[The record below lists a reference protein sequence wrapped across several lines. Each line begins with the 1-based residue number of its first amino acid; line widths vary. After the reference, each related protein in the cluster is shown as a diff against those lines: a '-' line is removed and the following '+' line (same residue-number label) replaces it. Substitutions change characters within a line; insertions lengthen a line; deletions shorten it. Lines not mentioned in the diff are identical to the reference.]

1 MADRRTSEGA
11 LKTVLVT
18 AAVALVGSV
27 LVATSAVLLRPL
39 QVANKEADRQQ
50 HFAELIGQLPRPESV
65 TVEAL
70 VVSLESGD
78 EMPSLDPRRY
88 DQRRAARDPAQRV
101 PVPAEIDVA
110 GLKARAP
117 HAVVY
122 LATEDD
128 RLRQVILPVRGRGF
142 GSMLYG
148 YVALAP
154 DANTVAGL
162 TFYEHA
168 ETPGLG
174 ALIDSPEWKAQWRDK
189 KVRDPGGVMRLG
201 VGTGVVAPDGPEAPY
216 QVDGLTGAT
225 WTGNGVTN
233 LLHYWLGDHGFGPY
247 LRKLRQG
254 GG

>member
-1 MADRRTSEGA
+1 MADRRKSESA
-11 LKTVLVT
+11 MKTLLVT

-65 TVEAL
+65 TVEAR
-70 VVSLESGD
+70 VIDLESGAYASD
-78 EMPSLDPRRY
+78 LDPRRY

-101 PVPAEIDVA
+101 AVPPEIDVA

-117 HAVVY
+117 YAVVY
-122 LATEDD
+122 LATEGD

-142 GSMLYG
+142 GSMLFG
-148 YVALAP
+148 YVALAA
-154 DANTVAGL
+154 DANTIAGL
-162 TFYEHA
+162 TFYEHG

-174 ALIDSPEWKAQWRDK
+174 ALIDAPDWKAQWRGK
-189 KVRDPGGVMRLG
+189 KVRDTGGVMRVG
-201 VGTGVVAPDGPEAPY
+201 VGTGMVVPDGPEAPY

-247 LRKLRQG
+247 LRTLR
-254 GG
+254 